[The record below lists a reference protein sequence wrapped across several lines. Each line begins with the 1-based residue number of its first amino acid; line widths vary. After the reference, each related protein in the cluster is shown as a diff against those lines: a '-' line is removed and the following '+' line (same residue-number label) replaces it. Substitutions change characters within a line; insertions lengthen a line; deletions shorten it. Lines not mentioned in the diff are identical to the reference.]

1 MKHKSLSKTTKK
13 YKSQKSNQKRK
24 KKNQSTHKNQST
36 VTKQQQQTSYIWKIY
51 ILDIDIWKT
60 YIFLTSEQ
68 QKEEA
73 EDKKNQPQA

>member
-13 YKSQKSNQKRK
+13 YKSQKSNQKR

-60 YIFLTSEQ
+60 YIFLTTEQ
-68 QKEEA
+68 EKEA